1 MNEKIVRRMERIF
14 KGAGNHYRIRILMLL
29 SEDTDYS
36 LWAISQKLNADF
48 RTISGHTER
57 LKRAGLIEKRHIGQ
71 TVYHELTPY
80 GEKILE
86 FIKKLSSRS

>member
-29 SEDTDYS
+29 GGNADYS
-36 LWAISQKLNADF
+36 LWAISQKLEADF
-48 RTISGHTER
+48 RTISGHTDR
-57 LKRAGLIEKRHIGQ
+57 LMRAGLIEKRHIGQ

-86 FIKKLSSRS
+86 FIKNINS